1 MDLNEK
7 VEQHYVSSFYL
18 EYWKRKNAH
27 GQLGIWVKQGDGKAA
42 FVQGRNAVA
51 YGDRFYRVEVDD
63 VVRDLMHYK
72 YPKETAEPHVLGMLA
87 QLEPLAAAYA
97 YKAAR
102 LPYGE
107 RLGVIMTNYL
117 EDKYGDLEAGFS
129 KSLAALNKN
138 YMKSMWGSAS
148 AQNNT
153 YSTLTGL
160 FATQLFRTRAMRT
173 RLEAQI
179 TEMTLVRESGPVIL
193 TASQKDTMLKLIAY
207 AESISLACQLYIERV
222 SVTIFVAQ
230 DEASFL
236 TSDAPAQCVSFEADS
251 AKRFRSYHGA
261 MPLSPKHY
269 MEIRKGPN
277 LPAKITMLPVPV
289 PAQVVEFLNA
299 QFLSRNQGYDV
310 YATSEAGLLPR

>member
-7 VEQHYVSSFYL
+7 LEQHYVSSFYL
-18 EYWKRKNAH
+18 QYWKRKNAH
-27 GQLGIWVKQGDGKAA
+27 GQLGIWVRQGDGKAA
-42 FVQGRNAVA
+42 FVQGRNALA
-51 YGDRFYRVEVDD
+51 LGDRFYRVEVDD

-72 YPKETAEPHVLGMLA
+72 YPKETAEPHVLGLLA
-87 QLEPLAAAYA
+87 QLEPLAAAHA

-102 LPYGE
+102 LPDGE
-107 RLGVIMTNYL
+107 RLDVIMTNYL
-117 EDKYGDLEAGFS
+117 EDKYGDLEAVFS

-138 YMKSMWGSAS
+138 YMKSMWGGAS

-153 YSTLTGL
+153 YSTLIGL

-179 TEMTLVRESGPVIL
+179 TEMTLVRESGPVVL

-207 AESISLACQLYIERV
+207 AESISLARQLYIERV

-230 DEASFL
+230 DEASFV
-236 TSDAPAQCVSFEADS
+236 TSDAPAQGISLEADS
-251 AKRFRSYHGA
+251 AKRFRSFHGA

-277 LPAKITMLPVPV
+277 LPAKIIMLPVP
-289 PAQVVEFLNA
+289 AQMVEFLNA
-299 QFLSRNQGYDV
+299 QFLSRNQGDDV
-310 YATSEAGLLPR
+310 YATSEAGLSPR

>member
-7 VEQHYVSSFYL
+7 LEQHYVSSFYL
-18 EYWKRKNAH
+18 QYWKRKNAH
-27 GQLGIWVKQGDGKAA
+27 GQLGIWVRQGNGKAA
-42 FVQGRNAVA
+42 FVQGRNALA
-51 YGDRFYRVEVDD
+51 LGDRFYRVEVDD

-72 YPKETAEPHVLGMLA
+72 YPKETAEPHVLGLLA

-102 LPYGE
+102 LPDGE
-107 RLGVIMTNYL
+107 RLDVIMTNYL
-117 EDKYGDLEAGFS
+117 EDKYGDLEAVFS
-129 KSLAALNKN
+129 KILAALNKN

-153 YSTLTGL
+153 YSTLIGL

-179 TEMTLVRESGPVIL
+179 TEMTLVHESGPVVL

-207 AESISLACQLYIERV
+207 AESISLARQLCFDRV

-230 DEASFL
+230 DEAFFV
-236 TSDAPAQCVSFEADS
+236 TSDAPAQGISLEADS
-251 AKRFRSYHGA
+251 AKRFRSFHGA

-277 LPAKITMLPVPV
+277 MPAKIIMLPVP
-289 PAQVVEFLNA
+289 AQMVEFLNA
-299 QFLSRNQGYDV
+299 QFLSRNQGDDV
-310 YATSEAGLLPR
+310 YATSAACISPR